1 MKLLLI
7 QTGGTIDKDY
17 PKSTGAYAFEIMEP
31 AFDKILSK
39 AKFSPSFEVLSF
51 CKKDS
56 QDITAFDRADLRK
69 LIAGREETKVL
80 ITHGT
85 DTMIETAKALQNID
99 GKTIIITGSHLPATF
114 KETDADFQLG
124 FAIAAMQLASEGSYI
139 AMNGRLISA
148 ENCDRDL
155 ETGQF
160 IQTP

>member
-17 PKSTGAYAFEIMEP
+17 PKSIGAYAFEILEP
-31 AFDKILSK
+31 AFDKILAKSK
-39 AKFSPSFEVLSF
+39 FIPSYEVISF

-56 QDITAFDRADLRK
+56 QDISEFDRAELRK
-69 LIAGREETKVL
+69 LIADREERKIL

-85 DTMIETAKALQNID
+85 DTMIEMAKALKNIS
-99 GKTIIITGSHLPATF
+99 GKTIVITGSHLPATF

-124 FAIAAMQLASEGSYI
+124 FAIAAMQLAPEGCYI
-139 AMNGRLISA
+139 AMNGQLIGA
-148 ENCDRDL
+148 ENCERNLD
-155 ETGQF
+155 TGKF

>member
-1 MKLLLI
+1 MKILLI

-31 AFDKILSK
+31 AFVKIVAK
-39 AKFSPSFEVLSF
+39 TKFSQPYEVISF

-56 QDITAFDRADLRK
+56 QDISESDRVALRK
-69 LIAGREETKVL
+69 LIEAREEKNIL

-85 DTMIETAKALQNID
+85 DTMINTAKALQNIVS
-99 GKTIIITGSHLPATF
+99 KTIILTGSHLPATF

-124 FAIAAMQLASEGSYI
+124 FAIAAMQLASEGCFI
-139 AMNGRLISA
+139 AMNGQLIPA
-148 ENCDRDL
+148 KNCQRNL

>member
-31 AFDKILSK
+31 SFDKILSK

-69 LIAGREETKVL
+69 LIAGRDETKVL

-124 FAIAAMQLASEGSYI
+124 FAIAATQLASEGCYI

>member
-31 AFDKILSK
+31 TFEKILAK
-39 AKFSPSFEVLSF
+39 AKFLPSYEVISF

-56 QDITAFDRADLRK
+56 QDISEYDRVDLRS
-69 LIAGREETKVL
+69 LIVEREEKKVL

-85 DTMIETAKALQNID
+85 DTMIETAKALKNIS

-124 FAIAAMQLASEGSYI
+124 FAIAAMQLAPEGCYI
-139 AMNGRLISA
+139 AMNGQLIAA
-148 ENCDRDL
+148 ENCERNLD
-155 ETGQF
+155 TGQF